1 MISKG
6 IYIQGLSWAT
16 TGNVVLYTHCQ
27 NLKGCIE
34 TLTGFIHVYCPYG
47 LNSTSLSRLLFTQ
60 SYPTLCDPVD
70 CSTPGF
76 PVLHYLP
83 EFAQTHVHG
92 VALENYSHHGT
103 KGRIHS
109 KDRRGHKEPLI
120 AWVQLEGQQ
129 AILTTSQMT
138 SSNKVSQSIRYLH
151 LLLTWGGR
159 TLITFICPHLIRTSL
174 NNTLLSGIKASNHML
189 VSSHPLTIQVTQRP
203 R

>member
-1 MISKG
+1 MGQTVPDWQAADLISKG
-6 IYIQGLSWAT
+6 IYIQDLSWAT
-16 TGNVVLYTHCQ
+16 AGNVVLYTHCQ

-34 TLTGFIHVYCPYG
+34 TLTRFIHVYCPYG

-76 PVLHYLP
+76 PVLHYLS

-92 VALENYSHHGT
+92 VTLENYSHHGT

-120 AWVQLEGQQ
+120 AWVQLEGRQ
-129 AILTTSQMT
+129 AILSNDLLQQGVSINWLFTFAPHMGQKDSHNFYLSTSDQ
-138 SSNKVSQSIRYLH
+138 NQLE
-151 LLLTWGGR
+151 
-159 TLITFICPHLIRTSL
+159 
-174 NNTLLSGIKASNHML
+174 
-189 VSSHPLTIQVTQRP
+189 
-203 R
+203 

>member
-1 MISKG
+1 MCTVHMVSAAHLS
-6 IYIQGLSWAT
+6 QGC
-16 TGNVVLYTHCQ
+16 Y
-27 NLKGCIE
+27 
-34 TLTGFIHVYCPYG
+34 
-47 LNSTSLSRLLFTQ
+47 SLSHIQ
-60 SYPTLCDPVD
+60 LCDPVD

-83 EFAQTHVHG
+83 EFAKTHVHG

-174 NNTLLSGIKASNHML
+174 NNTLLSRIKASDHML